1 MALKLIIQLSKKVPG
16 PAEFSSIQASCSI
29 EGELANGQDPIA
41 ESGRLYAQAEAAVDL
56 QLGLIPAVNATPRKS
71 TSMATSS
78 ASQPYTRPAR
88 RGAATAT
95 PAQLRLIDQLLQ
107 ATRTDPAAVLQHFGV
122 TALDQIPCKDASA
135 LIDDL
140 KART

>member
-1 MALKLIIQLSKKVPG
+1 MALKLVIQLSKKVPG
-16 PAEFSSIQASCSI
+16 PAEFSSVQASCSI
-29 EGELANGQDPIA
+29 EGELAAGQDPIA
-41 ESGRLYAQAEAAVDL
+41 ESSRLYAQAEAAVDR
-56 QLGLIPAVNATPRKS
+56 QLGLIPAAGPTPRTT

-107 ATRTDPAAVLQHFGV
+107 ATRTEPAAVLQHFGV
-122 TALDQIPCKDASA
+122 TALDQISCKDASA
-135 LIDDL
+135 LIDNL